1 MTNWETTLS
10 ILIPTRNRHETLP
23 FTLSTLRNST
33 TTDVEFVVC
42 DNSDSP
48 IDSVDFLSD
57 SRFRFIRPSE
67 RLGMRENW
75 DFCLREAR
83 GRFRCFIGDD
93 DGVLPNSLDR
103 LVAHLQQDSSDV
115 IVSRSASY
123 EWPQFGKQP
132 VLQML
137 RARQTSIDL
146 RPRVLREL
154 KAFRCS
160 EFFPMPYNRAVFSN
174 SIELRIR
181 RRTGGDFF
189 TARTPDI
196 NAGASLT
203 LFASSI
209 AFFDEVVFI
218 AGASATSN
226 GSLGKVGAFQQDF
239 FKLSTYPFLSAL
251 GDGLNTASQVQYI
264 EPILRAMHS
273 FGLETKISARR
284 VIFRIFFS
292 VPRAGESRLYC
303 LRTWPELRFYV
314 EILTCAAAAWH
325 LLTWRIYV
333 TKSVWRP
340 LLFGD
345 CDFIGFNPIHISDV
359 ARASRTLQMFLDSPA
374 PQDVDILKFWIKSPR
389 RFVRSFIASLISK
402 RMTRSR

>member
-1 MTNWETTLS
+1 MTNWGTTLS

-23 FTLSTLRNST
+23 FTLSTLRNSR

-103 LVAHLQQDSSDV
+103 LVAHLQQESSDV
-115 IVSRSASY
+115 VVARSAGY

-132 VLQML
+132 VLQLL
-137 RARQTSIDL
+137 RARQTSTDL

-154 KAFRCS
+154 RAFRCS
-160 EFFPMPYNRAVFSN
+160 EFFPMPYNRATFSN

-181 RRTGGDFF
+181 SRTGGDFF

-196 NAGASLT
+196 NAGASLA

-226 GSLGKVGAFQQDF
+226 GSLGKVGTFQQDF
-239 FKLSTYPFLSAL
+239 VKLSTYPFLSSL
-251 GDGLNTASQVQYI
+251 GDGLNTASQVQFI

-273 FGLETKISARR
+273 FGLVTEPSARR

-292 VPRAGESRLYC
+292 VPRVKESRLYC
-303 LRTWPELRFYV
+303 LRTWPELRLYI

-325 LLTWRIYV
+325 LLTWRIYL
-333 TKSVWRP
+333 TKDIWRP

-345 CDFIGFNPIHISDV
+345 SEFIGFNPIHLSDV
-359 ARASRTLQMFLDSPA
+359 ACASHTLQLFLDSPV
-374 PQDVDILKFWIKSPR
+374 PQDVDVLKFRIKSPR
-389 RFVRSFIASLISK
+389 RLIHLLMTSLLAK
-402 RMTRSR
+402 WPTRSR